1 MIVFDS
7 PMLTEICRCIPGKT
21 GPEGMWLPAWR
32 HMLDTGM
39 VMQRLLAQW
48 VPTAEEIQMQGALS
62 AEEWE
67 QVAVLAALLHD
78 VGKLTPLFVSGLL
91 PLLPDVELRLA
102 SYGLTVP
109 KKMDDKA
116 PHGFLGAL
124 WLRQQDCPHS
134 LAAVVAAHHGKPADL
149 KTGEC
154 LRKGA
159 VSLFPTHLYGQ
170 NGRDGQ
176 MAKLWEAAREAWLTY
191 ALQCC
196 GFGSLSDVPEIS
208 KSSQMLLS
216 GLLIMADW
224 IASNTTIFPL
234 LAPDEEPGAQ
244 VSAKRAEAAMEALHL
259 PGPLYCDRP
268 IANPGEFQKRFSLPA
283 LPYPMQQAALQI
295 AQDTISPG
303 LMIVEAQ
310 MGTGK
315 TEAALAAA
323 EQFLQKTGAGGVFFG
338 LPTQATANGIF
349 PRLLDW
355 AKQLSPDYQQA
366 IRLAHGMANM
376 NEVYQSL
383 PHGYA
388 PSDEDAVVVHSWMEG
403 RKKALLANFVIGTV
417 DQLLLAA
424 LKQKH
429 VMLRHLGLAGKV
441 VIIDECHAYDAYMYV
456 YLTRAL
462 RWLGTYHVPVILL
475 SATLPAARRCELME
489 AYLGK
494 KVSGPWQTSREYP
507 LITWSD
513 GDKVR
518 TQTVPQKGN
527 STAVQIIRDQRCNV
541 PGLLRQQLV
550 QGGCAVVILNTVR
563 EAQQMAQLLRH
574 ELPEHNV
581 MLVHAQYLLEDRA
594 EWEKT
599 LLRRLGK
606 RSEPNDRNRLVVV
619 ATQVVEQSLDID
631 CDLLITQL
639 CPMDLLLQRI
649 GRLHRHQRTRPQPLQ
664 KATCIVLE
672 PDEGT
677 QAIYGDWLLQQ
688 TDRLLPEEILLPDS
702 IPGLVQETYAEP
714 SEEAKKDPAWEKH
727 NQRLSGQ
734 KASAKT
740 FVLNA
745 CRESK
750 RPELNTLNG
759 MLDADI
765 QDTERNGN
773 AAVRDGAPGIEVL
786 MLVLHPNGE
795 IGLVPW
801 HDGGRR
807 FSAARTPDDEQALC
821 IARQRIRLPHA
832 LCLNERE
839 TISALEKSTA
849 HFVPEWQHAP
859 LLKGELFLLLDE
871 NLQARLGQWALA
883 YHPQDGLQYR
893 KEDGGGAEQ

>member
-1 MIVFDS
+1 
-7 PMLTEICRCIPGKT
+7 
-21 GPEGMWLPAWR
+21 
-32 HMLDTGM
+32 M
-39 VMQRLLAQW
+39 VMQHLLARW
-48 VPTAEEIQMQGALS
+48 VPDAEKAQMEGELS
-62 AEEWE
+62 SEEWE

-91 PLLPDVELRLA
+91 PQLPDVELRLA

-109 KKMDDKA
+109 KKMEGKL

-134 LAAVVAAHHGKPADL
+134 LAAVVAAHHGKPTDQETSKYL
-149 KTGEC
+149 KKGSAC
-154 LRKGA
+154 LNP
-159 VSLFPTHLYGQ
+159 SHMYGQ

-176 MAKLWEAAREAWLTY
+176 MAKLWETARQEWLDY

-196 GFGSLSDVPEIS
+196 GFGSLCDVPEIS
-208 KSSQMLLS
+208 KASQMLLS

-224 IASNTTIFPL
+224 IASNATLFPL
-234 LAPDEEPGAQ
+234 LAPEEEPIVQ
-244 VSAKRAEAAMEALHL
+244 LSDKRAERAMETLNL
-259 PGPLYCDRP
+259 PGPLDCTHP
-268 IANPGEFQKRFSLPA
+268 IADPEEFQERFSLPS
-283 LPYPMQQAALQI
+283 LPYPMQQMVLQI
-295 AQDTISPG
+295 AQDTIFPG
-303 LMIVEAQ
+303 LMMIEAQ

-349 PRLLDW
+349 PRLREW
-355 AKQLSPDYQQA
+355 AERFSPDYQQA

-376 NEVYQSL
+376 NEEYLSL

-388 PSDEDAVVVHSWMEG
+388 PSEEDTVVVHSWMEG
-403 RKKALLANFVIGTV
+403 RKKALLANVVIGTV

-456 YLTRAL
+456 YLDRAL
-462 RWLGTYHVPVILL
+462 SWLGTYHVPTILL
-475 SATLPAARRCELME
+475 SATLPAAKRCELMQ

-494 KVSGPWQTSREYP
+494 KVSGPWQTSRDYP

-513 GDKVR
+513 GDEVH
-518 TQTVPQKGN
+518 TQTVAQKGN
-527 STAVQIIRDQRCNV
+527 TSTVQILRDQRCNV
-541 PGLLRQQLV
+541 PVLLRQRLV

-574 ELPEHNV
+574 ELPEKDV
-581 MLVHAQYLLEDRA
+581 MLVHAQYLMEDRA

-606 RSEPNDRNRLVVV
+606 HSKPEDRNGLVVV

-631 CDLLITQL
+631 CDLLMTQL

-649 GRLHRHQRTRPQPLQ
+649 GRLHRHQRIRPQPLQ
-664 KATCIVLE
+664 KATCIVLD
-672 PDEGT
+672 PDDGT
-677 QAIYGDWLLQQ
+677 RVIYGDWLLQQ

-702 IPGLVQETYAEP
+702 IPKLVQETYAEP
-714 SEEAKKDPAWEKH
+714 TEEAKKDLAWKKH
-727 NQRLSGQ
+727 EERLSDQ
-734 KASAKT
+734 KVSAKT

-745 CRESK
+745 CKESK

-759 MLDADI
+759 LLDADV

-773 AAVRDGAPGIEVL
+773 AAVRDGAPGLEVL
-786 MLVLHPNGE
+786 MLVRHPDGE

-801 HDGGRR
+801 HDGGRC
-807 FSAARTPDDEQALC
+807 FSAARTPDDEEALR

-832 LCLNERE
+832 LCLDEDR
-839 TISALEKSTA
+839 TISALENRTA

-871 NLQARLGQWALA
+871 SLQARLGPWRLA
-883 YHPQDGLQYR
+883 YHQQDGLQYW
-893 KEDGGGAEQ
+893 KEDDSGSEK